1 VIAGVFKCLRLL
13 DISLMFGSNKKLPKN
28 QVQKLTDKQSAV
40 APPEI
45 GKPYMVE
52 APTFRCLA
60 VFGENGKWMVYSTG
74 MELTEVIN
82 YSPLS

>member
-1 VIAGVFKCLRLL
+1 
-13 DISLMFGSNKKLPKN
+13 
-28 QVQKLTDKQSAV
+28 
-40 APPEI
+40 
-45 GKPYMVE
+45 MVE